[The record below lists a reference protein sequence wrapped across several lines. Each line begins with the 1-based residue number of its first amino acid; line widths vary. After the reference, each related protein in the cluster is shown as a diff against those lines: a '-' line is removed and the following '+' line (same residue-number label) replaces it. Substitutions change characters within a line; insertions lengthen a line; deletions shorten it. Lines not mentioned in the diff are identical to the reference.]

1 MFIWRKRET
10 TEPRP
15 GSRSQFTARPL
26 PPEAGLIPQAPFALA
41 TGNPHDEGR
50 RSRRISPKLVIFDFT
65 PRVYLAGTGCLA
77 RTITVPDEPV
87 RHPGLWRSAIRE
99 SAGHQPMKLINS
111 PHVWCHLCILD
122 QVLAVPANIQVNGG
136 QPPNP
141 RQILALRPTVRERAR
156 IWGGSLYASPRA
168 L

>member
-10 TEPRP
+10 AEPRP
-15 GSRSQFTARPL
+15 GSRSQFAARPL

-50 RSRRISPKLVIFDFT
+50 RSRRISPKLVIFSFT
-65 PRVYLAGTGCLA
+65 ASVYLAGNRRLTRA
-77 RTITVPDEPV
+77 VTVPDEPV

-99 SAGHQPMKLINS
+99 SAGHQRMELIKS
-111 PHVWCHLCILD
+111 PHGVTCAYYN
-122 QVLAVPANIQVNGG
+122 QVLAVPANMQVNGG

-141 RQILALRPTVRERAR
+141 HQILSLRPTVRERAR
-156 IWGGSLYASPRA
+156 IWAGTLYASTRA